1 MTRRRL
7 GQHFLYDPAI
17 LKRIVEAA
25 GLQQED
31 TVVEI
36 GPGPGRLTRM
46 LAEEVKRVIAIEVD
60 QRLFERL
67 TEELA
72 GYGNIELIH
81 ADALKFPYDTL
92 SLFKVVA
99 NIPYYITTP
108 ILFRLLEER
117 SRLTSATVM
126 VQKEIAERIVAGPG
140 GKEYGVLS
148 LMVQYYSSPAVKFF
162 VPRGAFRPV
171 PKVDS
176 ALIHLEIREEPAVT
190 VRDERLFFRVIKTAF
205 SQRRKMLSNALAS
218 LSPDVSGFLMRSG
231 IDPSR
236 RAETLSIEDFARL
249 SDLLRRG
256 RPDPGDDPAS

>member
-108 ILFRLLEER
+108 ILFRLLKRE
-117 SRLTSATVM
+117 A
-126 VQKEIAERIVAGPG
+126 
-140 GKEYGVLS
+140 VLR
-148 LMVQYYSSPAVKFF
+148 
-162 VPRGAFRPV
+162 PRP
-171 PKVDS
+171 
-176 ALIHLEIREEPAVT
+176 
-190 VRDERLFFRVIKTAF
+190 
-205 SQRRKMLSNALAS
+205 
-218 LSPDVSGFLMRSG
+218 
-231 IDPSR
+231 
-236 RAETLSIEDFARL
+236 
-249 SDLLRRG
+249 
-256 RPDPGDDPAS
+256 